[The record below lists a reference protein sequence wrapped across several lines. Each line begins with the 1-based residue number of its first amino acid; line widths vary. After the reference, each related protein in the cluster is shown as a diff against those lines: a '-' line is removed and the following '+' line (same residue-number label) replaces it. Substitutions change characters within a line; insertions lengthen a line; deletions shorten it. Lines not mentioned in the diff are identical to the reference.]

1 MSSDR
6 ETGGARPA
14 ASARRAGEAA
24 ATRGE
29 ASPRVGLWVGGVA
42 AAVTA
47 LLIHA
52 GWTTGEWRGVI
63 VSEVQVVI
71 VAGVTYFGL
80 RAGR

>member
-1 MSSDR
+1 
-6 ETGGARPA
+6 
-14 ASARRAGEAA
+14 
-24 ATRGE
+24 
-29 ASPRVGLWVGGVA
+29 VGLWVGGVA